1 MAWLTSQRKR
11 QARFNL
17 QLKLKNPLSSILFH
31 LHYRYTTI
39 NKITWCIFSLIQ
51 NHQPGLEQ
59 RKTARHKATQMH
71 TPKVQQEKVMPPHHT
86 AVVSKNHFL
95 CYKAWQ
101 LLPTYFLFCREGRM
115 SQTRPVQ
122 LPVPSPYHLICHVQ
136 SFRITTTVASA
147 TSASTATDTSK
158 ENLGFKLTNTSY
170 CKCCINLPLNS
181 LTTGENSDVPVYKTC
196 LPN

>member
-17 QLKLKNPLSSILFH
+17 QLKLKNPLSSTLFH

-39 NKITWCIFSLIQ
+39 NKITWCIFNLIQ

-71 TPKVQQEKVMPPHHT
+71 TPKVQQQMGEGHATHHT
-86 AVVSKNHFL
+86 AVVGKNHFL

-101 LLPTYFLFCREGRM
+101 LLPTYSLFCCEGRM

-122 LPVPSPYHLICHVQ
+122 LPVPSAYHLICHVL
-136 SFRITTTVASA
+136 SFFISTKVASA
-147 TSASTATDTSK
+147 ASASTATDTSK
-158 ENLGFKLTNTSY
+158 KNLGFKLTNTSY
-170 CKCCINLPLNS
+170 CNLL
-181 LTTGENSDVPVYKTC
+181 
-196 LPN
+196 